1 MNTRILYDRE
11 AQSTHRVESQK
22 PLRFTLNQGLEK
34 YVPDMNIDVSSK
46 LRQKSTNLNYYNKTE
61 TSLFGTAPFK
71 GRGNT
76 NIDAETKLIQGEY
89 SKQCDRTLT
98 EKSFSISNEYLKEMN
113 VVDFR
118 PESTTVNSKNACYK
132 KNLLNR

>member
-1 MNTRILYDRE
+1 
-11 AQSTHRVESQK
+11 
-22 PLRFTLNQGLEK
+22 
-34 YVPDMNIDVSSK
+34 MNIDVSSK